1 MDKKLLS
8 QYSDLKKEIPKLEKR
23 IEKLERQSS
32 MASDVVQNGYKR
44 HAVIYGYD
52 VIRVN
57 KLQKLKDILE
67 IRKAKAIIQQIEI
80 EDYINNIKDSELRQ
94 IFEHRYID
102 GMDWY
107 QVAVVMNMTGE
118 SVPRKR
124 VERYLEKN

>member
-44 HAVIYGYD
+44 HAIIYGFD
-52 VIRVN
+52 VIRSN
-57 KLQKLKDILE
+57 KLQQLKDTLE

-80 EDYINNIKDSELRQ
+80 EKYVNTIEDSELRQ

-107 QVAVVMNMTGE
+107 QVAAVMNMSGE